1 MVVQDIKDKEKSLT
15 LHCSPQAYAQKQ
27 LPRRS
32 SRIACPCTHSNR
44 SQAKKQLITQNIASE
59 PAEVAH
65 LQLLGELSNGLL
77 AVLAEHGDGLSNEV
91 RVALVLEQ
99 KQLLELLV
107 EQTLTQENKRKAKN
121 IAFPN
126 TIKLVIH
133 QRRN

>member
-1 MVVQDIKDKEKSLT
+1 LPLYTQQPIPSKE
-15 LHCSPQAYAQKQ
+15 
-27 LPRRS
+27 
-32 SRIACPCTHSNR
+32 SN
-44 SQAKKQLITQNIASE
+44 SFTQNIASE

-77 AVLAEHGDGLSNEV
+77 AVLAEQGDGLGNEV

-121 IAFPN
+121 IEFPN